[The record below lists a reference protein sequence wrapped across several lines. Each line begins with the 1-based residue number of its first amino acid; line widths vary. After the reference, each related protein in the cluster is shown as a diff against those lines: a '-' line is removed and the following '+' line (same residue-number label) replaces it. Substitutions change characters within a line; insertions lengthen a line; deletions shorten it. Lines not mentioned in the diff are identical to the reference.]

1 MLHFWIWVFER
12 WVLIVTFKAKK
23 QNDEVMRL
31 KLVKETNVIRSSY
44 VAEML
49 PAQMQYAK
57 NMEYMIE

>member
-1 MLHFWIWVFER
+1 
-12 WVLIVTFKAKK
+12 
-23 QNDEVMRL
+23 MRL